1 MFNFFKL
8 ELNGIGATLSLNT
21 YFIKFK
27 SNKSKLNWDKMN
39 NNENI
44 KENNNNVE
52 MTKFLAVLFAIC
64 SGLAI
69 GNLYWAQPLLVQ
81 IMTGFGLPA
90 ANGGLLV
97 TATQIG
103 YAIGILLI
111 VPLGDF
117 LPRKK
122 LISIVIALSVVA
134 LVSCALSPSF
144 MILSLSLFSM
154 GIVTISGQIILPLA
168 GDLSRDE
175 ERGHIVGIVSS
186 GITTGILFSRFASG
200 IIAGFWGWRSVY
212 IIAAALNLFMAL
224 IIIHVLPEI
233 SRKNQLVSY
242 KRLLTSVFT
251 TFKRHETLP
260 RILLHSGLIFGL
272 VFNIFWTSLT
282 FLLSEA
288 PFNYSTMEIGLVSLA
303 GLTAAIFGLGIG
315 KLQDKG
321 LSIPALGMFIIMSL
335 VTMICGLMIYDSI
348 IAIIIIA
355 AVLSIAVQGIS
366 VLSQARLFN
375 LSNEE
380 RSRLNTVF
388 VVNNF
393 IFAALGSA
401 LSSFLWSLGGWKYEM
416 IGAILISLA
425 ALTVWIFSRKPFY
438 NEDQKSIA

>member
-1 MFNFFKL
+1 M
-8 ELNGIGATLSLNT
+8 EYIGN
-21 YFIKFK
+21 
-27 SNKSKLNWDKMN
+27 NDKT
-39 NNENI
+39 
-44 KENNNNVE
+44 VE
-52 MTKFLAVLFAIC
+52 MTKFLAILFAIC

-81 IMTGFGLPA
+81 IMNSFELPA

-103 YAIGILLI
+103 YAIGILFI

-117 LPRKK
+117 VERKRLITIVMALSIIA
-122 LISIVIALSVVA
+122 LISCAIA
-134 LVSCALSPSF
+134 PSF
-144 MILSLSLFSM
+144 TILALSLFSM
-154 GIVTISGQIILPLA
+154 GIVTISGQVILPLA
-168 GDLSRDE
+168 GDLSKEE

-200 IIAGFWGWRSVY
+200 IIAGLWGWRSVY
-212 IIAAALNLFMAL
+212 VIAAVLNLAMAL
-224 IIIHVLPEI
+224 IIIFVLPKI
-233 SRKNQLVSY
+233 PRKNKLESY
-242 KRLLTSVFT
+242 KKLLSSVFT

-260 RILLHSGLIFGL
+260 RILLHIGLIFGL

-282 FLLSEA
+282 FLLSGN
-288 PFNYSTMEIGLVSLA
+288 PFNYDTFQIGLVSLA
-303 GLTAAIFGLGIG
+303 GLTAAVFGLGIG

-321 LSIPALGMFIIMSL
+321 LSVPALGIFIILSL
-335 VTMICGLMIYDSI
+335 ITMLCGLAFYDSI

-355 AVLSIAVQGIS
+355 AVLSVAVQGIS

-393 IFAALGSA
+393 IFGAVGSA
-401 LSSFLWSLGGWKYEM
+401 LASLLWSLGGWQYVM
-416 IGAILISLA
+416 MGASLISLM
-425 ALTVWIFSRKPFY
+425 ALIVWLTSRSSF
-438 NEDQKSIA
+438 NEIDNKT